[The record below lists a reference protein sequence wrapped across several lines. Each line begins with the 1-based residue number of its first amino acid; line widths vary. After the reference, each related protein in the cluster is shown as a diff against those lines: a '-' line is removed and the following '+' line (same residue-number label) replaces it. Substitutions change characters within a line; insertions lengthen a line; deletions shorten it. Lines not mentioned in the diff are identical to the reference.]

1 MTDQGLN
8 ILLVTKKD
16 IEISLYFYQQYRDK
30 DVLPRNIIHAA
41 TMVQNE
47 LETIV
52 SVDKHFDIIE
62 EVQRMAPSD
71 LI

>member
-1 MTDQGLN
+1 MMDLGLN
-8 ILLVTKKD
+8 VLPVTKKD
-16 IEISLYFYQQYRDK
+16 IEISLYFYQQYQNKGVSPRD
-30 DVLPRNIIHAA
+30 IIHAV
-41 TMVQNE
+41 TMVQNG

>member
-1 MTDQGLN
+1 MTDLGLN
-8 ILLVTKKD
+8 VLPVTKKD
-16 IEISLYFYQQYRDK
+16 IKISLYFYQQYRYK
-30 DVLPRNIIHAA
+30 GVLPRDIIHAA
-41 TMVQNE
+41 TMVQNG

-62 EVQRMAPSD
+62 EVQRIAPSD

>member
-1 MTDQGLN
+1 MTDLGLN
-8 ILLVTKKD
+8 VLPVTKKD
-16 IEISLYFYQQYRDK
+16 IEISLYFYQQYLDK
-30 DVLPRNIIHAA
+30 GVLPRDIIHAA
-41 TMVQNE
+41 TMVQNG

-62 EVQRMAPSD
+62 EVQRIAPSD

>member
-1 MTDQGLN
+1 MTDLGLN
-8 ILLVTKKD
+8 VLPVTKKD

-30 DVLPRNIIHAA
+30 IVLPRDIIHAA
-41 TMVQNE
+41 TMVQNG

-62 EVQRMAPSD
+62 EVQRIAPSD

>member
-1 MTDQGLN
+1 MTDLGLN
-8 ILLVTKKD
+8 VLPVTKKD
-16 IEISLYFYQQYRDK
+16 IKISLYFYQQYRDK
-30 DVLPRNIIHAA
+30 GVLPRDIIHAA
-41 TMVQNE
+41 TMVQNG

-62 EVQRMAPSD
+62 EVQRIAPSD

>member
-1 MTDQGLN
+1 MDLGLN
-8 ILLVTKKD
+8 VLPVIKKD

-30 DVLPRNIIHAA
+30 GVLPKDIIHAA
-41 TMVQNE
+41 TMVQNG

-71 LI
+71 LM

>member
-1 MTDQGLN
+1 MDLGFNVLPV
-8 ILLVTKKD
+8 IKKD

-30 DVLPRNIIHAA
+30 GVLPKDIIHAA
-41 TMVQNE
+41 TMVQNG

>member
-1 MTDQGLN
+1 MTDLGLN
-8 ILLVTKKD
+8 VLLVTKKD
-16 IEISLYFYQQYRDK
+16 IEISLYFYQQYQNK
-30 DVLPRNIIHAA
+30 GMLPRHIIHAA
-41 TMVQNE
+41 TMVQNG
-47 LETIV
+47 LDTIV

>member
-1 MTDQGLN
+1 MMDLGFNVLPV
-8 ILLVTKKD
+8 IKKD

-30 DVLPRNIIHAA
+30 GVLPKDIIHAA
-41 TMVQNE
+41 TMVQNG

>member
-1 MTDQGLN
+1 MDLGLN
-8 ILLVTKKD
+8 VLPVTKKD
-16 IEISLYFYQQYRDK
+16 IEISLYFYQQYRAK
-30 DVLPRNIIHAA
+30 GVLPRDIIHAA
-41 TMVQNE
+41 TMVQNG

-62 EVQRMAPSD
+62 EVERIAPSD